1 MIKNIK
7 FLFFVFTLSITFVAC
22 NPKSDPQLPPVLTT
36 TAATSITSSTALAG
50 GTITSNG
57 GADVLTSGVCW
68 STTIDPTISDNKTT
82 ANTVGGTFTSTIT
95 GLKASTTYFVRAY
108 ATNSVGTS
116 YGNEIQFTTLAPSLP
131 ALTTT
136 VVNSINQTIA
146 TGGGNITSDG
156 GLTITSRGVCW
167 SLKSGPT
174 IADNKSSDGVGSGS
188 FTSSITGLIYGKIY
202 FARAYAINSKGI
214 SYGNEIKFYTSTE
227 TVTDIDGNLYHTVI
241 IGNQTWM
248 VENLKTTKYN
258 DGTAIP
264 NITDNATW
272 AGLTT
277 GAYCWYYNNN
287 SEKDSYG
294 GYYNWYAIN
303 TGKLAPKGWHV
314 PTYDE
319 WTTLINF
326 VQNDFG
332 YSGSYGKALASS
344 LVGEWASA
352 KTWANLTSNLLIG
365 NDVGNNNYSG
375 FSALPGS
382 SRTSGSFG
390 LNMLDANF
398 WSSTSYSSTDAY
410 AMWLVYSESGCN
422 PGTSK
427 VKDGL
432 SVRCIKD

>member
-7 FLFFVFTLSITFVAC
+7 LLFCVFILSITFVAC

-36 TAATSITSSTALAG
+36 IAATSITSSTAFTG
-50 GTITSNG
+50 GNITSNG
-57 GADVLTSGVCW
+57 GSDVLTSGVCW
-68 STTIDPTISDNKTT
+68 STTIDPTIEDNKTT
-82 ANTVGGTFTSTIT
+82 DSIVNGTFTGTIN
-95 GLKASTTYFVRAY
+95 GLKASTKYFVRAY

-116 YGNEIQFTTLAPSLP
+116 YGNEIQFTTLAPTLP

-146 TGGGNITSDG
+146 NGGGNITSDG

-167 SLKSGPT
+167 SLKSTPT
-174 IADNKSSDGVGSGS
+174 VTDNKSSDGSGSGS

-214 SYGNEIKFYTSTE
+214 SYGNEIEFYTSTE
-227 TVTDIDGNLYHTVI
+227 TVTDIDGNLYHTII

-248 VENLKTTKYN
+248 VENLKATKYN
-258 DGTAIP
+258 DGTVIP
-264 NITDNATW
+264 NVTDSPTW
-272 AGLTT
+272 TGLTT
-277 GAYCWYYNNN
+277 GAYCWYSN
-287 SEKDSYG
+287 SVSNYKDYG
-294 GYYNWYAIN
+294 GLYNWYAVN

-319 WTTLINF
+319 WITLVSS
-326 VQNDFG
+326 VQNDLG
-332 YSGSYGKALASS
+332 YSGSVGKALASQW
-344 LVGEWASA
+344 EWASA
-352 KTWANLTSNLLIG
+352 KTWAGLISSLLIG
-365 NDVGNNNYSG
+365 NDLGNNNYSG

-382 SRTSGSFG
+382 SRYSGSFG
-390 LNMLDANF
+390 TNLLSANF
-398 WSSTSYSSTDAY
+398 WSSTSYSSTDTY
-410 AMWLVYSESGCN
+410 AMWLIYSESGCN
-422 PGTSK
+422 LGISK